1 LAVKTS
7 RLKEL
12 LGERLAIVG
21 GGRFCRKLLAFL
33 TEADDDRWRP
43 EVVAVVD
50 PDPEAPGLQ
59 LASQREIPVFSDHRQ
74 IFDLPGLT
82 TVIEITSDPG
92 LSEVLQRLLPA
103 GVRLI
108 DHIDVRTVWDALQ
121 LEALRTETLAQLRQL
136 PGVTPE
142 IEALIRDLANR
153 FSAIA
158 ERRGKRSSQIEQELS
173 RQQRA
178 LAQIVEGSA
187 IPTFVIDD
195 NHLIT
200 HWNRT
205 MELLT
210 GCRAAEKIGTR
221 DQWTPFWNE
230 PRPSMAD
237 VVLDGLG
244 PEALDRLYGNQWR
257 RSSLIP
263 EGYEAE
269 VLFPGLGEGG
279 RWCWF
284 TAAPLKAADGRL
296 IGAIETI
303 QDITEKKIAEEAV
316 ERQNRRL
323 AQSERFTAQIIQ
335 GSTIPTF
342 VINRDHVVTHWN
354 RALERLTGMPAEE
367 MVGTSDHWKP
377 FRGNPRPLMADVIVD
392 RLDESEIHRLYGSS
406 WRPSTLIEGAYEA
419 EEFLP
424 RLGIE
429 GKWCWFTGA
438 PIKDPDGSIVG
449 AIETLQDVTEKM
461 RSEAQCRRHTQKLA
475 TLCSI
480 HTVLNAPLSLDEC
493 IDAALKEVGNF
504 LSADSICLF
513 MLEDDGRQWFINYPR
528 GGHDAPVTP
537 GRCGADD
544 MVSRVANDG
553 KVRFFHFPSD
563 DSPPEL
569 ENLRAAGIRS
579 IAYVPV
585 APEEGRIFGVIRM
598 CSRRTNHFDEED
610 LYALEL
616 IGNRIGAAVENAM
629 LNDELRRKNNFQS
642 KLIRSSTDAIVATD
656 ETLRIVMFNPAAE
669 ALFGCTRD
677 EVLHRRR
684 AFDLYPDQ
692 VEELWDAEEGRDRRW
707 EFPWKEITITRR
719 DGEVV
724 PVRYSGTL
732 LHEGDRMMGS
742 VAFFQDLR
750 EIKRLEAE
758 LLQSERLAAVGQTVA
773 GMAHCIKNILHG
785 LKGGSYMIDVGLA
798 RDDREKLQSG
808 WRMVQRNI
816 NRTSDLVLDLLSY
829 SKEREPDYAP
839 CDPNEVVQDVCDLVH
854 PEADESGVALASELD
869 PAIGRVAMDSRTV
882 HRCLLNL
889 LSNAVDACAFDEDIN
904 KRHQVVARTIL
915 EPGDRIRFEVE
926 DNGAGMTESVKQRLF
941 TSFFSTKGSQGTG
954 LGLLVTRKLIEAHQG
969 TIEVASELGRG
980 TRFTFYLPFFPVA
993 QATGGAPVLP
1003 SSASSGEGET

>member
-1 LAVKTS
+1 MKPS
-7 RLKEL
+7 RFKDL

-33 TEADDDRWRP
+33 TEADDDTWRP

-50 PDPEAPGLQ
+50 PDPAAPGLD
-59 LASQREIPVFSDHRQ
+59 LARRRGIAVFPDPRQ
-74 IFDLPGLT
+74 IHDLPGLT

-92 LSEVLQRLLPA
+92 LSDVLQRQLPA

-108 DHIDVRTVWDALQ
+108 DHIDVRAVWDALQ
-121 LEALRTETLAQLRQL
+121 LEALRTETLARLRRL
-136 PGVTPE
+136 PGVSAE

-158 ERRGKRSSQIEQELS
+158 ERRGKRSSQIERELS
-173 RQQRA
+173 RQQQA

-187 IPTFVIDD
+187 IPTFVIDQD
-195 NHLIT
+195 HVIT
-200 HWNRT
+200 HWNRA

-210 GCRAAEKIGTR
+210 GCPAAQKIGTR
-221 DQWTPFWNE
+221 DQWSPFWKE

-237 VVLDGLG
+237 VILDGLG
-244 PEALDRLYGNQWR
+244 PDALDRLYGRRWR

-284 TAAPLKAADGRL
+284 TAAPLKTAEGER

-303 QDITEKKIAEEAV
+303 QDITEKKRAEEAV

-323 AQSERFTAQIIQ
+323 AESERFTAQIIQ

-392 RLDESEIHRLYGSS
+392 RLDEAEIHRLYGSS

-424 RLGIE
+424 LLGLE

-449 AIETLQDVTEKM
+449 AIETLQDVSEKKH
-461 RSEAQCRRHTQKLA
+461 SEAECQRHTEKLA

-480 HTVLNAPLSLDEC
+480 HTALNAPLSLDEC

-504 LSADSICLF
+504 ISADSICLF

-537 GRCGADD
+537 GRCGADE
-544 MVSRVANDG
+544 MVSRVASDG
-553 KVRFFHFPSD
+553 KVRFFHYAAEDF
-563 DSPPEL
+563 PPEL
-569 ENLRAAGIRS
+569 DNLKEAGIRS
-579 IAYVPV
+579 VAYIPV

-598 CSRRTNHFDEED
+598 CSRRERHFDEGD

-616 IGNRIGAAVENAM
+616 IGNRIGATVENAL

-656 ETLRIVMFNPAAE
+656 ETLRVVLFNPAAE
-669 ALFGCTRD
+669 ALFGYSRD
-677 EVLHRRR
+677 EVVQRRR

-707 EFPWKEITITRR
+707 EFPWKEITVTRR
-719 DGEVV
+719 DGEVI

-758 LLQSERLAAVGQTVA
+758 LLHSERLAAVGQTVA

-798 RDDREKLQSG
+798 RDDREKLQTG

-839 CDPNEVVQDVCDLVH
+839 CAPNEVVQEVCDLVRD
-854 PEADESGVALASELD
+854 EAAESGVVLGIELD

-889 LSNAVDACAFDEDIN
+889 MSNAVDACAFDEDIH
-904 KRHQVVARTIL
+904 KRHRVVTRTVL
-915 EPGDRIRFEVE
+915 APSDRIRFEVE
-926 DNGAGMTESVKQRLF
+926 DNGAGMTDEVQQRLF
-941 TSFFSTKGSQGTG
+941 TSFFSTKGSRGTG
-954 LGLLVTRKLIEAHQG
+954 LGLLVARKLIEAHQG

-980 TRFTFYLPFFPVA
+980 TRFTFYLPFLPVA
-993 QATGGAPVLP
+993 PGTGGALAPMAP
-1003 SSASSGEGET
+1003 APDEEGEP

>member
-1 LAVKTS
+1 MKTP

-21 GGRFCRKLLAFL
+21 GGRFCRKLIGFL
-33 TEADDDRWRP
+33 TEADKDAWRP

-50 PDPEAPGLQ
+50 PDPGAPGLG
-59 LASQREIPVFSDHRQ
+59 LARQRGIPVFSDHRQ
-74 IFDLPGLT
+74 ILDLPGLT

-92 LSEVLQRLLPA
+92 LSDVLQRQLPA

-108 DHIDVRTVWDALQ
+108 DHIDVRAVWDALQ
-121 LEALRTETLAQLRQL
+121 LEALRADTLGRLRGL

-142 IEALIRDLANR
+142 IEALIRDVSNR

-158 ERRGKRSSQIEQELS
+158 ERRGKRSGQIERELS

-178 LAQIVEGSA
+178 LAQIVEGSV
-187 IPTFVIDD
+187 IPAFVIDQD
-195 NHLIT
+195 HVIT
-200 HWNRT
+200 HWNRA

-210 GCRAAEKIGTR
+210 GCPAAEKIGTR
-221 DQWTPFWNE
+221 DQWAPFWKD

-237 VVLDGLG
+237 VILDGLG
-244 PEALDRLYGNQWR
+244 PDALDRLYGARWR

-284 TAAPLKAADGRL
+284 TAAPLKTADGRR

-303 QDITEKKIAEEAV
+303 QDITEKKRAEEAI

-323 AQSERFTAQIIQ
+323 VESERFTAQIIQ

-367 MVGTSDHWKP
+367 VVGTSDHWKP

-392 RLDESEIHRLYGSS
+392 RLDEAEIHRLYGAS

-424 RLGIE
+424 LLGIE

-438 PIKDPDGSIVG
+438 PIRDPDGTLVG
-449 AIETLQDVTEKM
+449 AIETLQDVTEQK
-461 RSEAQCRRHTQKLA
+461 RSEARCRRHTEKLA

-480 HTVLNAPLSLDEC
+480 HTALNAPLSLDES
-493 IDAALKEVGNF
+493 IDAALSEIGNF
-504 LSADSICLF
+504 LGADGICLF
-513 MLEDDGRQWFINYPR
+513 MLEEDGRQWSINYPR
-528 GGHDAPVTP
+528 RAPAAAGA
-537 GRCGADD
+537 GRCGPDE
-544 MVSRVANDG
+544 MIGRVAADG
-553 KVRFFHFPSD
+553 KVRLFQLATESTPA
-563 DSPPEL
+563 EMAA
-569 ENLRAAGIRS
+569 LREAGIRS
-579 IAYVPV
+579 VAYIPV
-585 APEEGRIFGVIRM
+585 APEEGRIFGVIRV
-598 CSRRTNHFDEED
+598 CSRRDSHFDEDD

-616 IGNRIGAAVENAM
+616 IGNRIGAAVENAL
-629 LNDELRRKNNFQS
+629 LNDELKRKNNFQS

-656 ETLRIVMFNPAAE
+656 ETMRIVMFNPAAE
-669 ALFGCTRD
+669 NLFGYRRD
-677 EVLHRRR
+677 EVVQRRR
-684 AFDLYPDQ
+684 AFDLYPEQ
-692 VEELWDAEEGRDRRW
+692 VEELWDAEDDRNRHG

-724 PVRYSGTL
+724 PVRYSGTVL
-732 LHEGDRMMGS
+732 REGGRMMGS

-750 EIKRLEAE
+750 QIKRLEAE

-829 SKEREPDYAP
+829 SKDREPEYAP
-839 CDPNEVVQDVCDLVH
+839 CDPNEVAEEVCALVR
-854 PEADESGVALASELD
+854 PEADESGVALACELD
-869 PAIGRVAMDSRTV
+869 PAVGRVAMDARTI

-889 LSNAVDACAFDEDIN
+889 LSNAVDACAFDEDIG
-904 KRHQVVARTIL
+904 KHHRAVVRTMMASD
-915 EPGDRIRFEVE
+915 GRIRFEVE

-941 TSFFSTKGSQGTG
+941 TSFFSTKGSRGTG
-954 LGLLVTRKLIEAHQG
+954 LGLLVTRKLIEAHGG
-969 TIEVASELGRG
+969 TIEVVSELGRG

-993 QATGGAPVLP
+993 QATGGVSVPSAPAP
-1003 SSASSGEGET
+1003 SEEGET

>member
-1 LAVKTS
+1 MKTS
-7 RLKEL
+7 RLKER

-33 TEADDDRWRP
+33 TEAGDDRWRP

-50 PDPEAPGLQ
+50 PDPEAPGLG
-59 LASQREIPVFSDHRQ
+59 LARQRGIPVFADHRR

-82 TVIEITSDPG
+82 TVIEITRDPELSD
-92 LSEVLQRLLPA
+92 VLQRQLPA

-108 DHIDVRTVWDALQ
+108 DHIDVRAFWDALQ
-121 LEALRTETLAQLRQL
+121 MEALRAETLGRLRRL

-153 FSAIA
+153 LSAIA
-158 ERRGKRSSQIEQELS
+158 ERRGKRSSQIERELF
-173 RQQRA
+173 RQHQA

-187 IPTFVIDD
+187 IPTFVIDQD
-195 NHLIT
+195 HVIT
-200 HWNRT
+200 HWNRA

-210 GCRAAEKIGTR
+210 GCPAAEKIGTR
-221 DQWTPFWNE
+221 DQWSPFWEE

-237 VVLDGLG
+237 VILDGLG
-244 PEALDRLYGNQWR
+244 PDALDRLYGGRWR

-284 TAAPLKAADGRL
+284 TAAPLKTADGRR

-303 QDITEKKIAEEAV
+303 QDITEKKRAEEAI

-323 AQSERFTAQIIQ
+323 AESERFTAQILQ

-354 RALERLTGMPAEE
+354 KALERLTGMPAEE

-406 WRPSTLIEGAYEA
+406 WKPSTLIEGAYEA

-424 RLGIE
+424 LLGIE

-438 PIKDPDGSIVG
+438 PIKDPDGTIVG
-449 AIETLQDVTEKM
+449 AIETLQDVTEKK
-461 RSEAQCRRHTQKLA
+461 RSEARLRRHTQKLA

-480 HTVLNAPLSLDEC
+480 HTALNARLSLDES
-493 IDAALKEVGNF
+493 IEAALSEIGNF
-504 LSADSICLF
+504 LSADSLCLF
-513 MLEDDGRQWFINYPR
+513 MLEEDGRQWSINYPR
-528 GGHDAPVTP
+528 GGLDADRA
-537 GRCGADD
+537 GRCGPDE
-544 MVSRVANDG
+544 MIGRVAAEG
-553 KVRFFHFPSD
+553 KVRFFQLSAKNV
-563 DSPPEL
+563 PPEL
-569 ENLRAAGIRS
+569 AALHASGIRS
-579 IAYVPV
+579 VAYIPV

-616 IGNRIGAAVENAM
+616 IGNRIGAAVENAL

-656 ETLRIVMFNPAAE
+656 ETMRIVLFNPAAE
-669 ALFGCTRD
+669 NLFGYRRD
-677 EVLHRRR
+677 EVVHRRR

-692 VEELWDAEEGRDRRW
+692 VEELWAAEEGRERKW

-719 DGEVV
+719 DGEVI

-732 LHEGDRMMGS
+732 LHEGERMMGS

-816 NRTSDLVLDLLSY
+816 NRTSELVLDLLSY

-839 CDPNEVVQDVCDLVH
+839 CDPNEVVREVCDLVRD
-854 PEADESGVALASELD
+854 EAVESGVALETELD
-869 PAIGRVAMDSRTV
+869 PAIGQVAMDSRMV

-889 LSNAVDACAFDEDIN
+889 LSNAVDACAFDEDIR
-904 KRHQVVARTIL
+904 KRHRVVVRTAST
-915 EPGDRIRFEVE
+915 PDRRIRFEVE
-926 DNGAGMTESVKQRLF
+926 DNGAGMSEEVQQRLF

-954 LGLLVTRKLIEAHQG
+954 LGLLVTRKLIEAHRG

-980 TRFTFYLPFFPVA
+980 TRFTFYLPFLPVA
-993 QATGGAPVLP
+993 PGAGGALAPMAP
-1003 SSASSGEGET
+1003 APDEEGET

>member
-21 GGRFCRKLLAFL
+21 GGRFCRNLLAFL
-33 TEADDDRWRP
+33 TEADDHQWRP
-43 EVVAVVD
+43 EVAAVVD
-50 PDPEAPGLQ
+50 PDADAPGLR
-59 LASQREIPVFSDHRQ
+59 LARERGIPVFTDYQR

-82 TVIEITSDPG
+82 TVIEITSDPE
-92 LSEVLQRLLPA
+92 LSDALQPQLPA

-108 DHIDVRTVWDALQ
+108 DHIDVRAVWDALQ
-121 LEALRTETLAQLRQL
+121 LEALRAETLGRLRGL

-142 IEALIRDLANR
+142 IEALVRDLANR

-158 ERRGKRSSQIEQELS
+158 ERRGKRSSQIERELS
-173 RQQRA
+173 RQQQA

-187 IPTFVIDD
+187 IPTFVIDH
-195 NHLIT
+195 NHVIT
-200 HWNRT
+200 HWNRA

-210 GCRAAEKIGTR
+210 GSPATEKIGTR
-221 DQWTPFWNE
+221 DQWSPFWKA
-230 PRPSMAD
+230 PRPAMAD
-237 VVLDGLG
+237 VILDGLG
-244 PEALDRLYGNQWR
+244 PDALDRLYGGRWR

-269 VLFPGLGEGG
+269 VLFPGLGETG

-284 TAAPLKAADGRL
+284 TAAPLKAADGRR

-303 QDITEKKIAEEAV
+303 QDITEKKRAEEAI

-323 AQSERFTAQIIQ
+323 AESERFTAQIIQ

-354 RALERLTGMPAEE
+354 RALERLTGMAAEKV
-367 MVGTSDHWKP
+367 VGTSDHWKP

-392 RLDESEIHRLYGSS
+392 QLDESDIRRLYGSS
-406 WRPSTLIEGAYEA
+406 WQPSTLIEGAYEA

-424 RLGIE
+424 LLGIE

-449 AIETLQDVTEKM
+449 AIETLQDVTDKK

-480 HTVLNAPLSLDEC
+480 HTALNAPLSLDES
-493 IDAALKEVGNF
+493 IEAALSEIGNF
-504 LSADSICLF
+504 LSADSLCLF
-513 MLEDDGRQWFINYPR
+513 MLEGDGRQWSINYPR
-528 GGHDAPVTP
+528 GPLGAASA
-537 GRCGADD
+537 GRCGQDE
-544 MVSRVANDG
+544 MISRVAAEG
-553 KVRFFHFPSD
+553 KVRFFQLAAENT
-563 DSPPEL
+563 PPEL
-569 ENLRAAGIRS
+569 AVLRSTGIRS
-579 IAYVPV
+579 VAYIPV
-585 APEEGRIFGVIRM
+585 APEEGNIFGVIRM
-598 CSRRTNHFDEED
+598 CSRRANHFDEED

-616 IGNRIGAAVENAM
+616 IGNRIGAAVENAL
-629 LNDELRRKNNFQS
+629 LNDELRRKNHFQS

-656 ETLRIVMFNPAAE
+656 ETMRIVLFNPAAE
-669 ALFGCTRD
+669 DLFGYRRD
-677 EVLHRRR
+677 EVVHRRR

-692 VEELWDAEEGRDRRW
+692 VEELWDAEEDRDCKW

-719 DGEVV
+719 DGEVI

-732 LHEGDRMMGS
+732 LHEGGRMMGS

-839 CDPNEVVQDVCDLVH
+839 CDPNEVAREVCDLVR
-854 PEADESGVALASELD
+854 PEADESGVALEVELD
-869 PAIGRVAMDSRTV
+869 KRIGRVAMDSRTV

-904 KRHQVVARTIL
+904 KRHRVAVRTTL
-915 EPGDRIRFEVE
+915 EPGDRIRFEVT
-926 DNGAGMTESVKQRLF
+926 DNGAGMSEEVKQRLF
-941 TSFFSTKGSQGTG
+941 TSFFSTKGSRGTG
-954 LGLLVTRKLIEAHQG
+954 LGLLVTRKLVEAHQG
-969 TIEVASELGRG
+969 TIEVDSERGRG
-980 TRFTFYLPFFPVA
+980 TRFTFYLPFLPVA
-993 QATGGAPVLP
+993 QVVGAGAPAVPAP
-1003 SSASSGEGET
+1003 SKEGDT

>member
-1 LAVKTS
+1 VAVKTS
-7 RLKEL
+7 RLKAL

-21 GGRFCRKLLAFL
+21 GGQFCRKLLAFL
-33 TEADDDRWRP
+33 TGTGDDRWRP

-50 PDPEAPGLQ
+50 PDSRAPGLQ
-59 LASQREIPVFSDHRQ
+59 LARQRGIAVFSHHRQ
-74 IFDLPGLT
+74 VLDLPGLT

-92 LSEVLQRLLPA
+92 LSDVLQRQLPA

-121 LEALRTETLAQLRQL
+121 LEALRSDTLGRLRRL

-142 IEALIRDLANR
+142 IEALFRDLANR

-158 ERRGKRSSQIEQELS
+158 ERRGKRSSQIERELS
-173 RQQRA
+173 RQQQT
-178 LAQIVEGSA
+178 L
-187 IPTFVIDD
+187 
-195 NHLIT
+195 
-200 HWNRT
+200 
-205 MELLT
+205 
-210 GCRAAEKIGTR
+210 
-221 DQWTPFWNE
+221 
-230 PRPSMAD
+230 
-237 VVLDGLG
+237 
-244 PEALDRLYGNQWR
+244 
-257 RSSLIP
+257 
-263 EGYEAE
+263 
-269 VLFPGLGEGG
+269 
-279 RWCWF
+279 
-284 TAAPLKAADGRL
+284 
-296 IGAIETI
+296 
-303 QDITEKKIAEEAV
+303 
-316 ERQNRRL
+316 
-323 AQSERFTAQIIQ
+323 AQIIQ

-342 VINRDHVVTHWN
+342 VINRHHVVTYWN
-354 RALERLTGMPAEE
+354 RALERLTGMPAREV
-367 MVGTSDHWKP
+367 VGTSDHWKP

-392 RLDESEIHRLYGSS
+392 QLKESEIHRLYGSS

-424 RLGIE
+424 LLGSE

-438 PIKDPDGSIVG
+438 PIKDPDGTIVG
-449 AIETLQDVTEKM
+449 AIETLQDVTEKK
-461 RSEAQCRRHTQKLA
+461 RSETQCRRHTQKLA

-480 HTVLNAPLSLDEC
+480 HTALNAPLSLDES
-493 IDAALKEVGNF
+493 IDSALSEIGSF
-504 LSADSICLF
+504 LSADSLCLF
-513 MLEDDGRQWFINYPR
+513 MLEEDGRQWSINYPR
-528 GGHDAPVTP
+528 GALEAVGA
-537 GRCGADD
+537 GRCGVDE
-544 MVSRVANDG
+544 MIGRVAAEG
-553 KVRFFHFPSD
+553 KVRFFQLVDENTPA
-563 DSPPEL
+563 EL
-569 ENLRAAGIRS
+569 VALRGAGIRS
-579 IAYVPV
+579 VAYIPV

-610 LYALEL
+610 LYTLAL
-616 IGNRIGAAVENAM
+616 IGNRIGAAVENAL

-656 ETLRIVMFNPAAE
+656 ETMRIVLFNPAAE
-669 ALFGCTRD
+669 SLFGYARD
-677 EVLHRRR
+677 DVVQRRR

-692 VEELWDAEEGRDRRW
+692 VEELWDAEADRDRNW

-719 DGEVV
+719 NGEVI

-798 RDDREKLQSG
+798 RDDRDKLQSG

-839 CDPNEVVQDVCDLVH
+839 CDPNEVVREVCDLVQDM
-854 PEADESGVALASELD
+854 AVESDVALKMELD
-869 PAIGRVAMDSRTV
+869 PAIGRVAMDGRTV

-889 LSNAVDACAFDEDIN
+889 LSNAVDACAFDEDIS
-904 KRHQVVARTIL
+904 KHHQVGARTFL
-915 EPGDRIRFEVE
+915 EPGERIRFEVE
-926 DNGAGMTESVKQRLF
+926 DNGAGMSETVKQRLF
-941 TSFFSTKGSQGTG
+941 TSFFSTKGSRGTG
-954 LGLLVTRKLIEAHQG
+954 LGLLVTRKLIEAHRG

-980 TRFTFYLPFFPVA
+980 TRFTFYLPFLSVA
-993 QATGGAPVLP
+993 QVVGAPAPAVPAP
-1003 SSASSGEGET
+1003 SEEGES

>member
-1 LAVKTS
+1 
-7 RLKEL
+7 
-12 LGERLAIVG
+12 
-21 GGRFCRKLLAFL
+21 
-33 TEADDDRWRP
+33 
-43 EVVAVVD
+43 
-50 PDPEAPGLQ
+50 
-59 LASQREIPVFSDHRQ
+59 
-74 IFDLPGLT
+74 
-82 TVIEITSDPG
+82 
-92 LSEVLQRLLPA
+92 LPA

-108 DHIDVRTVWDALQ
+108 GHSDVRAVWDALQ
-121 LEALRTETLAQLRQL
+121 MEALRAETLGRLRRL

-158 ERRGKRSSQIEQELS
+158 ERRGKRSSQIERELF
-173 RQQRA
+173 RQHQA

-187 IPTFVIDD
+187 IPTFVIDQD
-195 NHLIT
+195 HVIT
-200 HWNRT
+200 HWNRA

-210 GCRAAEKIGTR
+210 GCPAAEKIGTR
-221 DQWTPFWNE
+221 DQWSPFWEE

-237 VVLDGLG
+237 VILDGLG
-244 PEALDRLYGNQWR
+244 PDALDRLYGGRWR

-284 TAAPLKAADGRL
+284 TAAPLKTADGRR

-303 QDITEKKIAEEAV
+303 QDITEKKRAEEAI

-323 AQSERFTAQIIQ
+323 AESERFTAQILQ

-342 VINRDHVVTHWN
+342 VIHRDHVVTHWN
-354 RALERLTGMPAEE
+354 KALERLTGMPAEE

-392 RLDESEIHRLYGSS
+392 QLDESEIHRLYGSS
-406 WRPSTLIEGAYEA
+406 WKPSTLIEGAYEA

-424 RLGIE
+424 LLGIE

-438 PIKDPDGSIVG
+438 PIKDPDGTIVG
-449 AIETLQDVTEKM
+449 AIETLQDVTEKK
-461 RSEAQCRRHTQKLA
+461 RSEARLRRHTQKLA

-480 HTVLNAPLSLDEC
+480 HTALNARLSLDES
-493 IDAALKEVGNF
+493 IEAALSEIGNF
-504 LSADSICLF
+504 LGADSLCLF
-513 MLEDDGRQWFINYPR
+513 MLEEDGRQWSINYPR
-528 GGHDAPVTP
+528 GGLDADRA
-537 GRCGADD
+537 GRCGPDE
-544 MVSRVANDG
+544 MIGRVAAEG
-553 KVRFFHFPSD
+553 KVRFFQPSAKNVP
-563 DSPPEL
+563 SEL
-569 ENLRAAGIRS
+569 AALHASGIRS
-579 IAYVPV
+579 VAYIPV

-616 IGNRIGAAVENAM
+616 IGNRIGAAVENAL

-656 ETLRIVMFNPAAE
+656 ETMRIVLFNPAAE
-669 ALFGCTRD
+669 NLFGYRRD
-677 EVLHRRR
+677 EVVQRLR

-692 VEELWDAEEGRDRRW
+692 VEELWAAEEGRERKW

-719 DGEVV
+719 DGEVI

-732 LHEGDRMMGS
+732 LHEGERMMGS

-816 NRTSDLVLDLLSY
+816 NRTSELVLDLLSY

-839 CDPNEVVQDVCDLVH
+839 CDPNEVVREVCDLVRD
-854 PEADESGVALASELD
+854 EAVESGVALETELD
-869 PAIGRVAMDSRTV
+869 PTIGQVAMDSRMV

-889 LSNAVDACAFDEDIN
+889 LSNAVDACAFDEDIR
-904 KRHQVVARTIL
+904 KRHRVVVRTAST
-915 EPGDRIRFEVE
+915 PDRRIRFEVE
-926 DNGAGMTESVKQRLF
+926 DNGAGMSEEVQQRLF
-941 TSFFSTKGSQGTG
+941 TSFFSTKGARGTG
-954 LGLLVTRKLIEAHQG
+954 LGLLVTRKLIEAHRG

-980 TRFTFYLPFFPVA
+980 TRFTFYLPFLPVA
-993 QATGGAPVLP
+993 PGAGGALAPMAP
-1003 SSASSGEGET
+1003 APDEEGET